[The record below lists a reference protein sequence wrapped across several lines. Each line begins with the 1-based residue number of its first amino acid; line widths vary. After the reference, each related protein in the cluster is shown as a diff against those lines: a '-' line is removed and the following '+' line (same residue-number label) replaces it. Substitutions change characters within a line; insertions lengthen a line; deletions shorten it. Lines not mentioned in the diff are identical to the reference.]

1 MPIMNKGEVTETGT
15 PSEDSNGTGA
25 PQWGALLRSPYTL
38 LCAVYFV
45 SRVVYYQL
53 GVRFDSGGLS
63 GYLQFIDEE
72 LLRHN
77 LLQSLFYLHW
87 QPPGYNLFLGIF
99 IKLFPTTYGA
109 ALHAVHLVFGASI
122 MCCVYYCMRSLK
134 AGALLSFVITSVFI
148 VSPGIVLFEN
158 FVFYE
163 YQLAFLLVVSA
174 ALLFHSFKHR
184 SKVSAIGF
192 LLCQFWVV
200 IVRNQYH
207 LVYFVAVFL
216 LLVYFT
222 KHNRK
227 LVSIAG
233 SVLLALIL
241 SLFFKN
247 LVLFGKFASSTWI
260 EMGMGPLLLYQMTPQ
275 ERDPLLAQ
283 GKLSGAWYAEIN
295 APYFLNGVCIG
306 GIPISSFK
314 PYITM
319 PPKTGIPILDQ
330 EFKSSGYVNYN
341 HRGYLEA
348 QKLYVNDLKCIMREC
363 PKAYL
368 RSVAIAWYTY
378 FLPAGDFPFFTRNLP
393 HIKKIERFFDSFLL
407 GQFKYT
413 EIRRSLREMYSN
425 GEYFSILFHT
435 GFFLVIGLP
444 MLFLFGLLFLYRRVR
459 QRTLDLPQALLM
471 GFILFNIF
479 YGTATANF
487 LSSYENN
494 RYRFPMDGLF
504 LVLFALAVDQ
514 LIRKIAD
521 MRRRR
526 QSMQSK

>member
-1 MPIMNKGEVTETGT
+1 MPIMYKREVTETGT
-15 PSEDSNGTGA
+15 PSENSNGTRA

-38 LCAVYFV
+38 LLAVFLV
-45 SRVVYYQL
+45 SRVVYYLL
-53 GVRFDSGGLS
+53 GVRFDSGGLP
-63 GYLQFIDEE
+63 GYLQFIDEK

-87 QPPGYNLFLGIF
+87 QPPGYNLFLGIML
-99 IKLFPTTYGA
+99 KLFPTTYGA
-109 ALHAVHLVFGASI
+109 ALHAVHLVFGAAV
-122 MCCVYYCMRSLK
+122 MCCVYYCMRSLR
-134 AGALLSFVITSVFI
+134 AGTLISLVLTVVFI
-148 VSPGIVLFEN
+148 ISPGIILYEN
-158 FVFYE
+158 FILYE

-184 SKVSAIGF
+184 SKTSAIGF
-192 LLCQFWVV
+192 LLCQFWLV

-207 LVYFVAVFL
+207 LVYFVAVFV

-222 KHNRK
+222 KNNRK
-227 LVSIAG
+227 LISIVG

-275 ERDPLLAQ
+275 ERDPLIAQ
-283 GKLSGAWYAEIN
+283 GKLSGAWLAEIN
-295 APYFLNGVCIG
+295 GPYTLNGVELG
-306 GIPISSFK
+306 GIPILAYL

-319 PPKTGIPILDQ
+319 PPKTGIPVLDQ
-330 EFKSSGYVNYN
+330 EYKSSGYVNYN

-368 RSVAIAWYTY
+368 RSVAIAWYAY
-378 FLPAGDFPFFTRNLP
+378 FLPAGDFPFFQLNMP

-413 EIRRSLREMYSN
+413 EVRRSLREMYSH
-425 GEYFSILFHT
+425 GEYLSILFHT
-435 GFFLVIGLP
+435 GFFLIIGLP
-444 MLFLFGLLFLYRRVR
+444 VLFVFGLLFLYRRVR

-471 GFILFNIF
+471 GFILFNLF
-479 YGTATANF
+479 YGTTTANF

-494 RYRFPMDGLF
+494 RYRFPLDGLF
-504 LVLFALAVDQ
+504 LILLALAVDQ

-521 MRRRR
+521 IRRRR
-526 QSMQSK
+526 QSLQNR